1 MEREP
6 LLTQL
11 KSPAFWEEVWG
22 KAKEESIF
30 RRKRKSLKDTV
41 DYWNRRAEGFEKNVM
56 GEKGEKRVLRV
67 LNWLESQGVILDNI
81 KVLDIGAGPGPF
93 ALAFAERARE
103 VVALEPAEAMTDFLR
118 KEMRI
123 HQRENIRIIQD
134 TWEEVNIQE
143 QQLKGNF
150 DLVFASMSPGINN
163 WETIQKALDCSK
175 KYCYISSFAGKRQS
189 DAIVNL
195 WQTLFGE
202 EIPAWPGDIIFIL
215 NLLYARGYQL
225 SFRVWEERRK
235 AENTPKEAVSG
246 LLEEL
251 QHYGIEEFAPEEKVK
266 QFVENNVVDG
276 VFRQDFITCL
286 GQILIKL

>member
-1 MEREP
+1 MGNEQ

-11 KSPAFWEEVWG
+11 ESSEFWEEAWG

-41 DYWNRRAEGFEKNVM
+41 NYWNRRAEGFEKNVM
-56 GEKGEKRVLRV
+56 GEKGRKRVMRV
-67 LNWLESQGVILDNI
+67 LNWLESQEVIIDNI
-81 KVLDIGAGPGPF
+81 KVLDIGAGPGSF
-93 ALAFAERARE
+93 ALAFAARAGE
-103 VVALEPAEAMTDFLR
+103 VIALEPAEAMNDFLR
-118 KEMRI
+118 KEMKT
-123 HQRENIRIIQD
+123 HQIENIRIIQE
-134 TWEEVNIQE
+134 TWEDVNIQE
-143 QQLKGNF
+143 KNFTGEF

-189 DAIVNL
+189 DGMVNL

-202 EIPAWPGDIIFIL
+202 EIPEWPGDIIFIL
-215 NLLYARGYQL
+215 NLLYSRGFQL
-225 SFRVWEERRK
+225 SFEVWEERRK
-235 AENTPKEAVSG
+235 AENTLEEAVFG

-251 QHYGIEEFAPEEKVK
+251 QHYGIEEFPPEEKVK
-266 QFVENNVVDG
+266 EFVEKNAVDG
-276 VFRQDFITCL
+276 IFRQDFVTRL